1 MQRHRWAVIAAVC
14 LLALVVVG
22 AVFIPRIFSSSH
34 VEDSNEIVPPGH
46 WWQTDLSEP
55 QLKTLQAMW
64 GSDITIEE
72 FVHALWPGVMQELP
86 GDMVAIWKQDK
97 VFWPMEKFEDWERS
111 PFPDMCFGLTTMEEG
126 GAMKCFDVYLGSKA
140 LEETT
145 FRRNKDFGLV
155 EDRCYR
161 VSMYTSDSD
170 VIEHQPTLPT

>member
-1 MQRHRWAVIAAVC
+1 MKKYSWAIIAGVC

-34 VEDSNEIVPPGH
+34 VEDSTDMVRPGH

-55 QLKTLQAMW
+55 QLKTLQTLW
-64 GSDITIEE
+64 GSDMTIEA
-72 FVHALWPGVMQELP
+72 FVHALWPAVIEELP
-86 GDMVAIWKQDK
+86 SDMVGIWKQDR
-97 VFWPMEKFEDWERS
+97 VFWPMEKFEDWERN
-111 PFPDMCFGLTTMEEG
+111 PTPNMCFGLTTMGEG
-126 GAMKCFDVYLGSKA
+126 GAMTCFDFYLGSKE

-161 VSMYTSDSD
+161 VSIYTSD
-170 VIEHQPTLPT
+170 VTEHQPMMPI